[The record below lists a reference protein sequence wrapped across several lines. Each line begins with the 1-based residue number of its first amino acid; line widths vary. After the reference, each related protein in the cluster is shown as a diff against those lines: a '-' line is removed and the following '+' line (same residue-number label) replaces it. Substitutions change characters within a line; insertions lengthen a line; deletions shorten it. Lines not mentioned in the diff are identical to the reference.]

1 MKSDSTKLE
10 LIEWLTK
17 TDDKGILS
25 SLLFLK
31 KSFESV
37 DWADQLTIDQKNRV
51 EEGLADI
58 KAGRTSPGKKVWAKY
73 GRKA

>member
-1 MKSDSTKLE
+1 MKSEATKLE
-10 LIEWLTK
+10 LIEWLAK

-25 SLLFLK
+25 SILFLK
-31 KSFESV
+31 KSAETL

-51 EEGLADI
+51 EEGLEDI
-58 KAGRTSPGKKVWAKY
+58 KAGRTITSDKVWAKY